1 MGITEPS
8 SSNRFK
14 HVRGAA
20 RDLTGY
26 DPLLF
31 AEMEPAHPVT
41 EDGDYK
47 YWIIAPRAENLRH
60 VSPTRNDF
68 ASL

>member
-14 HVRGAA
+14 HVRGVA

-26 DPLLF
+26 DPVLF
-31 AEMEPAHPVT
+31 AEMEPAVT
-41 EDGDYK
+41 
-47 YWIIAPRAENLRH
+47 P
-60 VSPTRNDF
+60 
-68 ASL
+68 